1 MQLRNPIMHMG
12 RGGPNPGLL
21 ELVRVP
27 LTGAAA
33 LRQCPLL
40 PDLGYTRS
48 FWEKVLS
55 LMPSREICTKF
66 SNPTNVSRG
75 SATCADPD

>member
-1 MQLRNPIMHMG
+1 MHMG

-55 LMPSREICTKF
+55 LMPSREICT
-66 SNPTNVSRG
+66 G
-75 SATCADPD
+75 SFQIQQMFLEGLPRVLTRIKR